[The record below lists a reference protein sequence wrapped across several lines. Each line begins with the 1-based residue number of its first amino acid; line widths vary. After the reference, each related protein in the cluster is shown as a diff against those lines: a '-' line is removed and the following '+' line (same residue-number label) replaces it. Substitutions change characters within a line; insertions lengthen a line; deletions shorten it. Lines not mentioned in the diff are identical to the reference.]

1 MTIMLGPRNKSVG
14 WIRLEVKDETISKI
28 LEKMEQ
34 TAGIGW
40 NLTELDQNVNVFA
53 NI

>member
-1 MTIMLGPRNKSVG
+1 MTIILGPRNKSVG
-14 WIRLEVKDETISKI
+14 WTRLEVKDEAISKI
-28 LEKMEQ
+28 LERMEQ
-34 TAGIGW
+34 TTGIGW